1 MWKDKRTPSIEPF
14 SMTRFVGQAASIFG
28 VFIGL
33 FLVIAFF
40 GFLRPNLFLTVRNF
54 QTVCTHTVVVALSAM
69 GMTVIIISGGID
81 LSVGS
86 VMALVTVTTAL
97 SLRAGWSPTAAAAVG
112 VTTGLACGAVNG
124 LLITG
129 LRIVPFIAT
138 LGTMGIARGIAKA
151 LAFEQ
156 KVDPPFTPLND
167 LMSNTPDARILFLP
181 PGAWI
186 MFLGAVVI
194 AVILHFTVFGRRT
207 FAIGGNEAAARLS
220 GVPINYTKICVYS
233 LSGLF
238 TGLAG
243 VLLCSMLNVGDP
255 TVAIG
260 KELDVIAAVVIG
272 GGSLAGGT
280 GSILG
285 SVVGAFLMTF
295 LRTGCVIV
303 GWPNYVQEIIVGA
316 IIVIA
321 VAVDQIRHRRGG

>member
-1 MWKDKRTPSIEPF
+1 MAGGDLFTW
-14 SMTRFVGQAASIFG
+14 VLASFG

-33 FLVIAFF
+33 VLVIGIF
-40 GFLRPNLFLTVRNF
+40 GLLEPYRFLTLRNF
-54 QTVCTHTVVVALSAM
+54 QTVSIQAVVVALSAM
-69 GMTVIIISGGID
+69 GMTVVIISGGID

-97 SLRAGWSPTAAAAVG
+97 ALKGGWTPGLAALVG
-112 VTTGLACGAVNG
+112 VFTGLVFGAVNG

-138 LGTMGIARGIAKA
+138 LGTMGIARGLAKA
-151 LAFEQ
+151 LAREQ
-156 KVDPPFTPLND
+156 KVDAPFSALD
-167 LMSNTPDARILFLP
+167 ALMSKGADAGLLFLP
-181 PGAWI
+181 AGAWI
-186 MFLGAVVI
+186 MLFGALGI
-194 AVILHFTVFGRRT
+194 AAILRYTVFGRRT
-207 FAIGGNEAAARLS
+207 YAIGGNEAAARLS
-220 GVPINYTKICVYS
+220 GVPINMTKIGVYS

-238 TGLAG
+238 TGISG
-243 VLLCSMLNVGDP
+243 VLLFSRLTVGDP
-255 TVAIG
+255 TVALG

-295 LRTGCVIV
+295 LRNGCDIV
-303 GWPNYVQEIIVGA
+303 GWPNYVQEIIVGV

-321 VAVDQIRHRRGG
+321 VAVDQLRHRRSA